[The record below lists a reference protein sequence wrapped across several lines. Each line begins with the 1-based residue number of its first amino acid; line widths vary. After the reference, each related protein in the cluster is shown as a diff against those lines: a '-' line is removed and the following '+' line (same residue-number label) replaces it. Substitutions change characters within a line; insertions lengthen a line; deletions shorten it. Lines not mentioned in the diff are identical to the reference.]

1 MVVVPVVA
9 EIILGI
15 MTVPVIMPG
24 TKVLPLLIMP
34 WVKVLPAMIMP
45 LRRLNRS
52 GFSFGAVKNSVQRM
66 DLALRR
72 LNPRFEG

>member
-9 EIILGI
+9 EIIPGI

-34 WVKVLPAMIMP
+34 GIKVLPAMIMP

-52 GFSFGAVKNSVQRM
+52 GISFGAVKNSLQHM

-72 LNPRFEG
+72 LYPRFKR